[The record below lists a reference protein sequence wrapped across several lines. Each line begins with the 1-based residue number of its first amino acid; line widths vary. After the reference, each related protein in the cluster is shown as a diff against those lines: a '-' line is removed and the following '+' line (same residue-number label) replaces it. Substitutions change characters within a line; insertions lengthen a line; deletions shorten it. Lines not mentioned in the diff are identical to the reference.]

1 MFEINHFPLFIAT
14 SILLNLIP
22 GPDSIYIVTKSIAQG
37 RTAGLLSSWG
47 ICTGAFVH
55 TVAAAIGLSAIIASS
70 VYAFNTLKYV
80 SAIYLISLGIKSLL
94 DKTNPLEI
102 PQTNDTAEEKMT
114 LSNSWNI
121 FGQGVLIDILNPKVA
136 IFFLAFLPQFI
147 NPDSEAKA
155 ATFILLGSILIA
167 IALIWEFLLVMFST
181 LITKHLRNNIAF
193 GTKLN
198 QLSGIIL
205 IGLAVIMATQSLHN

>member
-1 MFEINHFPLFIAT
+1 MFDINNFPLFIAS

-37 RTAGLLSSWG
+37 RSAGLLSSWG

-55 TVAAAIGLSAIIASS
+55 TVAAAIGLSAIIATS
-70 VYAFNTLKYV
+70 VYAFNILKYV
-80 SAIYLISLGIKSLL
+80 SVIYLISLGIKSLL

-102 PQTNDTAEEKMT
+102 TQTNETVEMT
-114 LSNSWNI
+114 FSDGWNI
-121 FGQGVLIDILNPKVA
+121 FGEGILIDILNPKVA

-147 NPDSEAKA
+147 NPNSEAKA
-155 ATFILLGSILIA
+155 ATFILLGCILIA
-167 IALIWEFLLVMFST
+167 IALIWEFLLVMFSVS
-181 LITKHLRNNIAF
+181 ITEHLRQNAAF

-198 QLSGIIL
+198 QLSGIVL
-205 IGLAVIMATQSLHN
+205 IGLAIIMATQSLHN